1 MAQRGLAA
9 GYFKV
14 EGANPPVVNKLVR
27 PVIAQREGEEKY
39 EDKVRAWMEYS
50 THGDDARVGDGAGS
64 HTEPDVPDLM
74 VSDEDVQRA
83 CDSPSPPS
91 SSASAG
97 STSPTIHTQSP
108 NPKSAGSSADTTLID
123 LEDTMDRLQL
133 SDTQNNA
140 RVDPFEV
147 SNLQPSLQLFL
158 TRANLLLFLKDLIK
172 ELKRGYAVK
181 RVAELKSVSDAEAVG
196 GGGEKR
202 VSEPEPET
210 VVDVLKVAF
219 E

>member
-1 MAQRGLAA
+1 M
-9 GYFKV
+9 
-14 EGANPPVVNKLVR
+14 
-27 PVIAQREGEEKY
+27 IAQREGEEKY

-123 LEDTMDRLQL
+123 LEGPVDTLRL
-133 SDTQNNA
+133 SDTQDNA

-147 SNLQPSLQLFL
+147 MQSLV
-158 TRANLLLFLKDLIK
+158 LLFYLALLIQFSGLDL
-172 ELKRGYAVK
+172 R
-181 RVAELKSVSDAEAVG
+181 AEARIRR
-196 GGGEKR
+196 E
-202 VSEPEPET
+202 VSRRAE
-210 VVDVLKVAF
+210 ARC
-219 E
+219 